1 MSYYF
6 SPSDWAAG
14 AGGVAR
20 KALQVFIKES
30 VGNETVTSITGTL
43 EGFKLAEKDPNG
55 GRQMTSQV
63 RRDLDRIAPQTKLAA
78 AENAKR
84 PAAAKAVI

>member
-55 GRQMTSQV
+55 GRQMTSQA
-63 RRDLDRIAPQTKLAA
+63 RRDLDRISPQTKLAA

>member
-20 KALQVFIKES
+20 KALQVFVKES

-55 GRQMTSQV
+55 GRQMTSQA